1 MPKVVISDKGVE
13 QKTGGG
19 LEVKN
24 PLHVSG
30 ELKVAG
36 TLYSNGSTVTAA
48 VTTGPTLSSSLI
60 QNVEAGT
67 HDHRVT
73 MPLAVG
79 AGQLMI
85 IRNVGATNRV
95 DVRNNAN
102 DGDVLNPLSAGNV
115 AICYSTAAGDNWV
128 GSQLD

>member
-1 MPKVVISDKGVE
+1 MPKVVISDQGIE
-13 QKTGGG
+13 QKSGGG
-19 LEVKN
+19 FEIKN
-24 PLHVSG
+24 NLHVQG
-30 ELKVAG
+30 ELKVEGA
-36 TLYSNGSTVTAA
+36 LYSNGATVTAA
-48 VTTGPTLSSSLI
+48 ATTGPTLSSSLI

-85 IRNVGATNRV
+85 IRNVGSTHRV

-102 DGDVLNPLSAGNV
+102 DADVLNPLSAGKV
-115 AICYSTAAGDNWV
+115 AICYSTASGDNWV